1 MLTLKKALLGLLIG
15 GVALAACVPTETPP
29 QDDPLIPSNEA
40 LDAMFDVN
48 GIYDDDNGGTLFIS
62 EAGEL
67 TFAFEIL
74 VVRGPTA
81 HTGELSGIAQITGET
96 ATFVDTN
103 EEAFI
108 EGNPCR
114 LTFTFVGDRIEV
126 KGENTLYYH
135 GARAYF
141 DGTYEW
147 ME

>member
-15 GVALAACVPTETPP
+15 GVALAGCVPTETPP
-29 QDDPLIPSNEA
+29 QDDPVVPSNEA

-48 GIYDDDNGGTLFIS
+48 GIYDDDNGGTLVIS

-81 HTGELSGIAQITGET
+81 HIGELAGIAQITGET

-108 EGNPCR
+108 DGNPCR
-114 LTFTFVGDRIEV
+114 LTFTFEGGWLKVT
-126 KGENTLYYH
+126 GENTSYYH

-147 ME
+147 VE